1 MQCVKCKKDIP
12 DGAAFC
18 PWCGKEQAITKRKY
32 RKRANGTG
40 SVTKL
45 SGNRKKPW
53 LARKSD
59 IMIGTYET
67 RAEAI
72 KALER
77 LTDAQVTDIYN
88 MTFAQVYE
96 RWIQEHKRE
105 ITGKLADNYALA
117 YSQCGPLHDRQIR
130 KILRSDY
137 QAAIISLEEQGKAKS
152 TCNKLRTMLRQVC
165 EYAQMEGILSSN
177 PAADLNTVAKQ
188 KNTRQIFTDDDIKK
202 IKESTLPA
210 AQVALIMISSGCRP
224 GELFSVPL
232 SNCGKDHMIWGSK
245 TEAGRNRVIPI
256 GDDGVDAYQ
265 TMVLLATAKG
275 GRLLIDGYEG
285 RNHTADNFAKR
296 EWKELMESIGRK
308 NAPPYTCRHTF
319 ITNAIRA
326 GVDLLTLESIVG
338 HVDKETTKLY
348 THLKADDLVAAVR
361 KPTVRNKLV
370 TREKTSEKDTQ
381 KSSESK

>member
-1 MQCVKCKKDIP
+1 MQCIKCKKDVP
-12 DGAAFC
+12 DDGVFC
-18 PWCGKEQAITKRKY
+18 PYCGRDQRERERKY

-40 SVTKL
+40 TVTKL
-45 SGNRKKPW
+45 CGNRKKPW
-53 LARKSD
+53 IAKKSGV
-59 IMIGTYET
+59 MIGTYST
-67 RAEAI
+67 RSEAV

-77 LTDAQVTDIYN
+77 LTDTRVTDLFNI
-88 MTFAQVYE
+88 TFAQVYE

-117 YSQCGPLHDRQIR
+117 YSQCAQLHDRPIR

-137 QAAIISLEEQGKAKS
+137 QAAIIELEKQGKAKS

-177 PAADLNTVAKQ
+177 PASDLNTVAKQ
-188 KNTRQIFTDDDIKK
+188 KSTRQVFTDEDVQKL
-202 IKESTLPA
+202 KESTLPA
-210 AQVALIMISSGCRP
+210 AQIALVMIACGCRP
-224 GELFSVPL
+224 GELFTVPL
-232 SNCGKDHMIWGSK
+232 SGCMKDHMIWGSK
-245 TEAGRNRVIPI
+245 TEAGKNRVIPVGTI
-256 GDDGVDAYQ
+256 GVEAYQ

-275 GRLLIDGYEG
+275 GERLIDGYSG

-296 EWKELMESIGRK
+296 EWKELMNSIGREGV
-308 NAPPYTCRHTF
+308 PPYTCRHTF
-319 ITNAIRA
+319 ITNSIRS

-361 KPTVRNKLV
+361 KNGRLETK
-370 TREKTSEKDTQ
+370 
-381 KSSESK
+381 

>member
-1 MQCVKCKKDIP
+1 MQCIKCKRELP

-18 PWCGKEQAITKRKY
+18 PWCGKEQAPTKRKY

-40 SVTKL
+40 SVTRL

-53 LARKSD
+53 IAKKSGF
-59 IMIGTYET
+59 MIGTYET
-67 RAEAI
+67 RAEAV

-77 LTDAQVTDIYN
+77 LVDTQVTDIYN

-117 YSQCGPLHDRQIR
+117 YSQCEQLHDRQIR

-137 QAAIISLEEQGKAKS
+137 QAAIIALEEQGKAKS

-188 KNTRQIFTDDDIKK
+188 KNTRQVFTDDDIKK
-202 IKESTLPA
+202 LKKSTLPA

-232 SNCGKDHMIWGSK
+232 SNCGQDHMIWGSK

-275 GRLLIDGYEG
+275 GNLLIDGYEG

-308 NAPPYTCRHTF
+308 STPPYTCRHTF

-348 THLKADDLVAAVR
+348 THLKAGDLVAAVR
-361 KPTVRNKLV
+361 KSTVGNKLV
-370 TREKTSEKDTQ
+370 TRENPSGENGGD
-381 KSSESK
+381 SSESK